1 MNDLTHNIFYKD
13 KSSITVYCKYE
24 RIWYIITTHPHFNFG
39 ARKTSQK
46 TSDACRKSD
55 TLVDEMEKTSKVDP
69 NNNNTHSYHEVFH
82 PTV

>member
-1 MNDLTHNIFYKD
+1 MNNLTHNIFYKD
-13 KSSITVYCKYE
+13 KSSIIVSINEFDTL
-24 RIWYIITTHPHFNFG
+24 ITSTHPHFNFG